1 MTNYKS
7 DVAIFSR
14 ASSIPSQAKAP
25 YLGCLICN
33 PALLLIL
40 LLIKFSSSSPSSS
53 SSSSSSSLPPHHYHH
68 NYFSLLILPSF
79 PLPHYRLLYL
89 LLFPQSLL
97 VGWLSFFPSRL
108 PPPYSFLL
116 YFLIFYQYIHQLI
129 FLLPPHPFLVLLLI
143 LFLVL
148 SSFSLPLSPFF
159 CYSSLLLS
167 RLLILLLLLLIE
179 TRQSKVR

>member
-14 ASSIPSQAKAP
+14 ASIPSQAKAP

-129 FLLPPHPFLVLLLI
+129 FLLPPHPLSCSPPHPLSCSLQFLFTAFSFLLL
-143 LFLVL
+143 F
-148 SSFSLPLSPFF
+148 FPTPLPTTDTVTVTSN
-159 CYSSLLLS
+159 
-167 RLLILLLLLLIE
+167 RN
-179 TRQSKVR
+179 KAK